1 VSRPPGRRIISRPD
15 GRTDGRTRG
24 PARIAAAGRAAFC
37 PCQLKT
43 NGGRH
48 RQQTMPARPG
58 PAWPPPDRKQDGEG
72 APEVDKDDDISTD

>member
-15 GRTDGRTRG
+15 GRTDGLAVP
-24 PARIAAAGRAAFC
+24 PASPPQAAPRFVRVSSRQMAGATGNRRC
-37 PCQLKT
+37 
-43 NGGRH
+43 
-48 RQQTMPARPG
+48 RPG